1 MTILNLSAPPPVTG
15 AGTGDL
21 SVGSTAW
28 RLRERMGHVH
38 PVYDDP
44 PPAFGKS
51 GLEFELSHSLGPDSS
66 SDDFLQLILV

>member
-1 MTILNLSAPPPVTG
+1 MTIFILSAPPPVTG

-28 RLRERMGHVH
+28 RLRERMGHLN